1 MTASKQK
8 KKAAATLIIGTCLLA
23 TLLFDGPTEQQ
34 VSLRRSL
41 QQDVGESSVPVDD
54 SQGIYPWAKEN
65 LYPLNVI
72 PEPQKDYFMFWHIP
86 KVRLYTV
93 LICRSQ
99 FISQSLNTPCLQI
112 IMIRVVVLHQKLYS
126 DVFVWIYG
134 NVRVKL
140 MPLR

>member
-1 MTASKQK
+1 MTTSKQK
-8 KKAAATLIIGTCLLA
+8 KKAAATSYIIGTCLLA
-23 TLLFDGPTEQQ
+23 TIIFDGPEQQ

-54 SQGIYPWAKEN
+54 FQEIYPWAKEN

-93 LICRSQ
+93 RDIVEANSYHT
-99 FISQSLNTPCLQI
+99 LNTPCLQI
-112 IMIRVVVLHQKLYS
+112 IMSRAVVLHQKLYS
-126 DVFVWIYG
+126 DVFEWIYG

>member
-23 TLLFDGPTEQQ
+23 TLIFDGPAEQQ
-34 VSLRRSL
+34 VLSLRRSL
-41 QQDVGESSVPVDD
+41 QQDLGESSVPVDD

-93 LICRSQ
+93 RD
-99 FISQSLNTPCLQI
+99 
-112 IMIRVVVLHQKLYS
+112 M
-126 DVFVWIYG
+126 
-134 NVRVKL
+134 
-140 MPLR
+140 